1 MASSMLLLPDLT
13 RRRKD
18 DDPDSGVMATA
29 ALVQQ
34 AAAAAAPPPP
44 PRDGSQHQHH
54 HDVLSGEACFSVLH
68 DLVATAADG
77 GHHSHAAQHVPVSSA
92 SSSLLTSIGN
102 GNYHKGCP
110 DRGLSMLFSK
120 PPPAHAA
127 SAKPV
132 SPLGSWAS
140 TAASARAAV
149 SIAHMPVFAA
159 WTDA

>member
-1 MASSMLLLPDLT
+1 MASSTLLPPDLA

-18 DDPDSGVMATA
+18 DDPDCGVTAAAA

-34 AAAAAAPPPP
+34 AAAAAAAAAPPPP

-127 SAKPV
+127 KLV

-149 SIAHMPVFAA
+149 SIAHMPVFNA
-159 WTDA
+159 